1 MVSNIKEVFLSDI
14 CYLLSFPAFQ
24 VEEALYVFISVFL
37 SFCSKI
43 LTLFP
48 SKELFKNKA
57 KVNSTILKMSSHLEP
72 DLFNS
77 IFKINLIYWN
87 KNKDL

>member
-1 MVSNIKEVFLSDI
+1 MVSIILEVFLSDF
-14 CYLLSFPAFQ
+14 CYLLSVPAFQ
-24 VEEALYVFISVFL
+24 VEEALYVFIIVFL
-37 SFCSKI
+37 SFWYEI

-72 DLFNS
+72 DSFKS
-77 IFKINLIYWN
+77 IFIINLIN
-87 KNKDL
+87 